1 MYLKHSISI
10 SSQDISHIYSDK
22 HFCQDIILKTHKHNT
37 SALYSSR
44 IITMPLREQQDQP
57 PLSVLLSLIDA
68 LMRKSDYSLISM
80 RILHVTP
87 YFPPTWA
94 YGGIPRI
101 VDGLARAQQELG
113 ASIQVL
119 TTDAYDH
126 QNRSGQDFVR
136 DYHGIAVYTLP
147 NLSNRLAYHHQ
158 LFLPLLW
165 KRLERILPSFDIIH
179 LHGHRHLLNN
189 LAVRWA
195 QKKQT
200 PYVITTNGTLERY
213 EQKERLKQLWDFC
226 IAGSVPFGAARCIA
240 VSRSDL
246 GIHHRWGIDPA
257 KTALIPNGLDLG
269 EFSRLPE
276 RGYWR
281 TKLKVADK
289 LIVYL
294 GRISPRKG
302 VDHLIQAFQHKHR
315 PHTSLAIAGNDMG
328 GLEKAQELATN
339 PRVHFLGTLGGEE
352 RLQLLV
358 DADIL
363 VYASEKEIFGLVP
376 FEGLLTG
383 SPVIVSDDC
392 GCGQLISDAGA
403 GLLVRY
409 GDIEGLSNRIDSLLY
424 DDTLSQAIVNR
435 GKKYI
440 EQRLSFTTI
449 AQQHLQLYQSIL
461 RE

>member
-1 MYLKHSISI
+1 M
-10 SSQDISHIYSDK
+10 Q
-22 HFCQDIILKTHKHNT
+22 
-37 SALYSSR
+37 
-44 IITMPLREQQDQP
+44 
-57 PLSVLLSLIDA
+57 VLQ
-68 LMRKSDYSLISM
+68 
-80 RILHVTP
+80 VTP

-101 VDGLARAQQELG
+101 VDGLARALTEKDALVH
-113 ASIQVL
+113 VL

-126 QNRSGQDFVR
+126 QRRSGQKFIR
-136 DYHGIAVYTLP
+136 DYHGITVYTLP
-147 NLSNRLAYHHQ
+147 NLSNRLAYNHQ
-158 LFLPLLW
+158 LFLPRQW
-165 KRLERILPSFDIIH
+165 KRLEKILPSFDIIH

-189 LAVRWA
+189 LVVRWA
-195 QKKQT
+195 KDHNI
-200 PYVITTNGTLERY
+200 PYVITTNGTLQRY
-213 EQKERLKQLWDFC
+213 EQKQNIKRLWDQFVSGKIPFEAAGC
-226 IAGSVPFGAARCIA
+226 IG
-240 VSRSDL
+240 VSPSDL
-246 GIHHRWGIDPA
+246 KIHHDWGIHPS
-257 KTALIPNGLDLG
+257 KTTLIPNGIDLG
-269 EFSRLPE
+269 EFSQLPK

-281 TKLKVADK
+281 AKLNVRDK

-302 VDHLIQAFQHKHR
+302 VDHLIQAFQHQNR
-315 PHTSLAIAGNDMG
+315 PNASLAIAGNDMG
-328 GLEKAQELATN
+328 GLRKAKSLTTS
-339 PRVHFLGTLGGEE
+339 PRVHFLGTLGGQE

-363 VYASEKEIFGLVP
+363 VYASQKEIFGLVP

-424 DDTLSQAIVNR
+424 DEDLSQAIATR

-440 EQRLSFTTI
+440 EQRLSFSTI
-449 AQQHLQLYQSIL
+449 AEQHLKFYQRVIRS
-461 RE
+461 